1 MGTTGRTRTPPGPPL
16 GPPLEPDAEGLDEA
30 KTAFFVDEPVVP
42 GVVLEP
48 ILSSWRRSRLRHVP
62 SDRLEVPFDTD
73 LDPDTVLTRAADSVL
88 GDLLDHLLSEPVSVL
103 LCNAR
108 GTVLRRHT
116 GDRLLEEHLDRIC
129 LAPGFSYAEEHVG
142 TNGIGT
148 ALETQG
154 PAQVFGH
161 EHYAEHLEGLACA
174 GIPIVSPV
182 TGKLHGV
189 LDLTCWRRDAGRTLS
204 SAAASVSR
212 RIAEVLVEQSSRREL
227 ALLHDYL
234 ATCRRNHGAVIAVGH
249 DLLMLND
256 RARELL
262 GPGDQAPL
270 LAEALDALSGG
281 GGQLVVDLPSGL
293 TARVV
298 CRPSSGDRS
307 DGVLTVARVSEARAQ
322 ARPAT
327 SPSLPAHPALVGSSP
342 AWTRAWQ
349 TVDQHCARRH
359 WLVLEGES
367 GTGKAA
373 LVRAAHR
380 SRTPAAHLRVLDAVE
395 AGPDPCEGWLAEV
408 ADELQSEGTLALSHV
423 DRLPESAVAALAET
437 LEPYRESTTARRTWV
452 VLTVAADAAADPRLV
467 PLLSCFPRTVVVPPL
482 RHHAEDIAEL
492 VPYLLGRL
500 RRGRELTCSPE
511 ALNVLMRNRWPD
523 NVEQLLQVLHKVT
536 ATLRSGTIEVHD
548 LPPEVRASRR
558 RLLSPLEAIECDA
571 IIDALAQAGG
581 NKAEAA
587 RSLGMSRATIYR
599 KIRGFG
605 IWDPSL

>member
-1 MGTTGRTRTPPGPPL
+1 MSVGETGRTGTPPQPPV
-16 GPPLEPDAEGLDEA
+16 EPDTEGLDDA
-30 KTAFFVDEPVVP
+30 KTAFFVDEPVVA
-42 GVVLEP
+42 GVVREP
-48 ILSSWRRSRLRHVP
+48 ILSSWTRSRLRQVP
-62 SDRLEVPFDTD
+62 SNRLEVPFDAD
-73 LDPDTVLTRAADSVL
+73 LDADTVLTRAADSVL
-88 GDLLDHLLSEPVSVL
+88 GDLLDQLLSEPVSVL

-116 GDRLLEEHLDRIC
+116 GDRLLERHLDRIC

-161 EHYAEHLEGLACA
+161 EHYVEHLEALACA
-174 GIPIVSPV
+174 GIPVVSPV
-182 TGKLHGV
+182 TGKVHGV
-189 LDLTCWRRDAGRTLS
+189 LDLTCWRRDAGRTLA
-204 SAAASVSR
+204 SAAASVAR
-212 RIAEVLVEQSSRREL
+212 RITEELVEQSSRREL

-234 ATCRRNHGAVIAVGH
+234 STCRRNRGAVIGVGH

-270 LAEALDALSGG
+270 LAEALDALGAG

-307 DGVLTVARVSEARAQ
+307 DGVLTVTRVGD
-322 ARPAT
+322 ARPPGRKAARHA
-327 SPSLPAHPALVGSSP
+327 LPALVGSSP
-342 AWTRAWQ
+342 AWTRCWQ
-349 TVDQHCARRH
+349 TVDQHCARRE
-359 WLVLEGES
+359 WLVLEGEG
-367 GTGKAA
+367 GTGKTA

-380 SRTPAAHLRVLDAVE
+380 SRTPAAHLRVLDGTE
-395 AGPDPCEGWLAEV
+395 AGPDPCAGWIAEV
-408 ADELQSEGTLALSHV
+408 VEELHGEGTLVLPHV
-423 DRLPESAVAALAET
+423 DRLPEAAAAALADA
-437 LEPYRESTTARRTWV
+437 LEPHRESTTPARTWV
-452 VLTVAADAAADPRLV
+452 VLTVSAGAAADPRLL

-482 RHHAEDIAEL
+482 RHHAQDIAEL

-500 RRGRELTCSPE
+500 SRGRHLSCSPE
-511 ALNVLMRNRWPD
+511 ALNVLMRNRWPG
-523 NVEQLLQVLHKVT
+523 NVEQLLQVLQKVT
-536 ATLRSGTIEVHD
+536 ASVRSGTIEVHD

-558 RLLSPLEAIECDA
+558 HLLSPLEAIECDA

-587 RSLGMSRATIYR
+587 RALGMSRATIYR

-605 IWDPSL
+605 ISEPTP

>member
-1 MGTTGRTRTPPGPPL
+1 VGATQRTGSLSRGAV
-16 GPPLEPDAEGLDEA
+16 EPDSEGLDEA
-30 KTAFFVDEPVVP
+30 KTAFFVDEPIVP
-42 GVVLEP
+42 GVVREP
-48 ILSSWRRSRLRHVP
+48 ILSSWKRSRLRQVP
-62 SDRLEVPFDTD
+62 SNRLEVPFDAD
-73 LDPDTVLTRAADSVL
+73 LDADTLLTRAADCVL
-88 GDLLDHLLSEPVSVL
+88 DDLLDQLLSEPVSVL

-116 GDRLLEEHLDRIC
+116 GDRALERHLDRIC

-148 ALETQG
+148 ALELQG
-154 PAQVFGH
+154 PTQVFGH
-161 EHYAEHLEGLACA
+161 EHYVEHLEDLACA
-174 GIPIVSPV
+174 GIPVISPV

-204 SAAASVSR
+204 SAAASVAR
-212 RIAEVLVEQSSRREL
+212 RITDVLVEQSSRREL
-227 ALLHDYL
+227 ALLQDYL
-234 ATCRRNHGAVIAVGH
+234 AACRRNHGAVIGVGP

-262 GPGDQAPL
+262 GPADQAPL
-270 LAEALDALSGG
+270 LAEALDSLSVG

-298 CRPSSGDRS
+298 CRPSSGHRS
-307 DGVLTVARVSEARAQ
+307 DGVLTVARVGEARPQ
-322 ARPAT
+322 ARPAV
-327 SPSLPAHPALVGSSP
+327 SRPLPALPALVGSSP
-342 AWTRAWQ
+342 AWTRCWQ
-349 TVDQHCARRH
+349 TVDQHCARRE
-359 WLVLEGES
+359 WLVLEGEP
-367 GTGKAA
+367 GTGKSA

-380 SRTPAAHLRVLDAVE
+380 SRTPAAHLRVLDAAE
-395 AGPDPCEGWLAEV
+395 AGPDPCTGWIAEV
-408 ADELQSEGTLALSHV
+408 AEELEGEGTLVLTHV
-423 DRLPESAVAALAET
+423 DRLPQFAAAALADT
-437 LEPYRESTTARRTWV
+437 LEPHRESTTPGRTWV
-452 VLTVAADAAADPRLV
+452 VLTVPAGAAADPRLA

-482 RHHAEDIAEL
+482 RHHAEDVAEL
-492 VPYLLGRL
+492 VPHLLGRL
-500 RRGRELTCSPE
+500 GRGRDLSCSPE
-511 ALNVLMRNRWPD
+511 ALGVLMRNRWPG

-536 ATLRSGTIEVHD
+536 ATLRTGTIEVSD

-558 RLLSPLEAIECDA
+558 RLLTPLEAIECDA

-605 IWDPSL
+605 ISDSSP

>member
-1 MGTTGRTRTPPGPPL
+1 MGTTARTGPP
-16 GPPLEPDAEGLDEA
+16 PRRAVAPDAEGLDEA

-42 GVVLEP
+42 GTVREP
-48 ILSSWRRSRLRHVP
+48 ILASWKRSRLRRVP

-73 LDPDTVLTRAADSVL
+73 PDTDTALTRAADDVL
-88 GDLLDHLLSEPVSVL
+88 AGLLDQLLSEPVSVL
-103 LCNAR
+103 LCDAR

-116 GDRLLEEHLDRIC
+116 GDPLLKRHLDRIC

-161 EHYAEHLEGLACA
+161 EHYVEHLEGLACA
-174 GIPIVSPV
+174 GVPVISPL

-204 SAAASVSR
+204 SAAASVAR
-212 RIAEVLVEQSSRREL
+212 RITEVLVEQSSRREL
-227 ALLHDYL
+227 ALLQDYL
-234 ATCRRNHGAVIAVGH
+234 ATCRRSHGAVIAIGP

-270 LAEALDALSGG
+270 LAEALDALSVG
-281 GGQLVVDLPSGL
+281 GGQLVVDLPSGM

-307 DGVLTVARVSEARAQ
+307 DGVLVVARVGDTRPQ
-322 ARPAT
+322 ARPRA
-327 SPSLPAHPALVGSSP
+327 PRPLPALPALVGSSS
-342 AWTRAWQ
+342 AWTRCWQ
-349 TVDQHCARRH
+349 TVDRHCARRE
-359 WLVLEGES
+359 WLVLEGEP
-367 GTGKAA
+367 GTGKTA

-380 SRTPAAHLRVLDAVE
+380 SRTPAAHLRVLDAAE
-395 AGPDPCEGWLAEV
+395 AGADPCTGWLADVSE
-408 ADELQSEGTLALSHV
+408 EMQGEGTLVLAHV
-423 DRLPESAVAALAET
+423 DRLPRSAAAALADV
-437 LEPYRESTTARRTWV
+437 LEPDRESTTPGRTWV
-452 VLTVAADAAADPRLV
+452 VLTVSAGAAAEASLV
-467 PLLSCFPRTVVVPPL
+467 PLLSCCPRTVVVPPL

-492 VPYLLGRL
+492 VPHLLGRL
-500 RRGRELTCSPE
+500 GRGRDLSCSPE
-511 ALNVLMRNRWPD
+511 ALGVLMRNRWPG

-536 ATLRSGTIEVHD
+536 ATLRSGTIEVSD

-558 RLLSPLEAIECDA
+558 RLLSPVEAIECDA

-599 KIRGFG
+599 KIRGYG
-605 IWDPSL
+605 ISDPS

>member
-1 MGTTGRTRTPPGPPL
+1 MMTPR
-16 GPPLEPDAEGLDEA
+16 EVVTPDAAGLDQA
-30 KTAFFVDEPVVP
+30 KTAFFVDEPVDP
-42 GVVLEP
+42 GVVREP
-48 ILSSWRRSRLRHVP
+48 ILSSWKRSRLRHVP
-62 SDRLEVPFDTD
+62 HGRLEVPFDAD
-73 LDPDTVLTRAADSVL
+73 VDADTALTRAADPVL
-88 GDLLDHLLSEPVSVL
+88 GDVLDHLLSEPVSVL

-108 GTVLRRHT
+108 GTVLQRHT
-116 GDRLLEEHLDRIC
+116 ADRLLEKHLDRIY

-148 ALETQG
+148 ALEAQA

-161 EHYAEHLEGLACA
+161 EHYVEHLEGLACA
-174 GIPIVSPV
+174 GIPVVSPA

-189 LDLTCWRRDAGRTLS
+189 LNLTCWRRDARHTLS
-204 SAAASVSR
+204 STAASVAGK
-212 RIAEVLVEQSSRREL
+212 ITEVLVEQSSRREF
-227 ALLHDYL
+227 ALLNDYL
-234 ATCRRNHGAVIAVGH
+234 AMCRRSRGAVIAVGH
-249 DLLMLND
+249 NLLMLND

-293 TARVV
+293 TVRVV

-307 DGVLTVARVSEARAQ
+307 DGVLTVARVGDARVQ
-322 ARPAT
+322 TRPAADH
-327 SPSLPAHPALVGSSP
+327 PLPALPELVGSSL
-342 AWTRAWQ
+342 AWTRCWK
-349 TVDQHCARRH
+349 TVDQHCVQRQ
-359 WLVLEGES
+359 WVVLEGEA

-373 LVRAAHR
+373 LVRASHR
-380 SRTPAAHLRVLDAVE
+380 SRTPASHLRVLDALD
-395 AGPDPCEGWLAEV
+395 AGPAPCTDWLAEV
-408 ADELQSEGTLALSHV
+408 AEELQGEGTLVLSHV
-423 DRLPESAVAALAET
+423 DRLPESAAAALADT
-437 LEPYRESTTARRTWV
+437 LEPLCESTTPGRTWV
-452 VLTVAADAAADPRLV
+452 VLTVAAGAAADPRLV
-467 PLLSCFPRTVVVPPL
+467 PLMSCFPRTVIVPPL

-492 VPYLLGRL
+492 VPYLLSRL
-500 RRGRELTCSPE
+500 HRGRDLSCSPD
-511 ALNVLMRNRWPD
+511 ALGVLMRNRWPG

-548 LPPEVRASRR
+548 LSPEVRASRR
-558 RLLSPLEAIECDA
+558 HILSPLEAIECDA

-605 IWDPSL
+605 ISEPAG